1 MEFGSWGQHDVTKIK
16 EAVTK
21 NNLKVGCF
29 SGDKDYNLI
38 DPAHR
43 KEFIEYLAKSI
54 DVAHYLNCKNLVL
67 HSNALGENG
76 KHVLIEE
83 LKYDGIFAFELS
95 PKTTMEKCIEA
106 LKAF

>member
-54 DVAHYLNCKNLVL
+54 DMR
-67 HSNALGENG
+67 SG
-76 KHVLIEE
+76 
-83 LKYDGIFAFELS
+83 S
-95 PKTTMEKCIEA
+95 P
-106 LKAF
+106 